1 MKNEDSTLRNL
12 KYKHRFFFTSDYILK
27 KIGINFTKAYIHSL
41 KLDNFVLKESK
52 TDNFIIKEC
61 SMDDLHLF
69 GELSDLFLQDM
80 QNGHVLVAAFSG
92 DEWVGYNWISL
103 KPIEVEEVERVIHFE
118 GAYLYRAYVKKEYRK
133 MGIMKKVMYL
143 TLNQIKNKYKLNEVY
158 AITETANVPAI
169 KTLESYGFS
178 VVGTIKYSKLF
189 LWKKYEEEIENNMV
203 TLLEE

>member
-1 MKNEDSTLRNL
+1 MD
-12 KYKHRFFFTSDYILK
+12 D
-27 KIGINFTKAYIHSL
+27 
-41 KLDNFVLKESK
+41 FVLEEPK

-61 SMDDLHLF
+61 KIDDLHKF
-69 GELSDLFLQDM
+69 RELKDLFLQDM
-80 QNGHVLVAAFSG
+80 LDGHVLVAAFLD

-103 KPIEVEEVERVIHFE
+103 KPIEVEDVESVIHFK
-118 GAYLYRAYVKKEYRK
+118 GAYLYRAYVKKEYRQR
-133 MGIMKKVMYL
+133 GVMKKITYL
-143 TLNQIKNKYKLNEVY
+143 TLNQIKNKYKRNEVY

-189 LWKKYEEEIENNMV
+189 LWGKYEEKIKNNTV